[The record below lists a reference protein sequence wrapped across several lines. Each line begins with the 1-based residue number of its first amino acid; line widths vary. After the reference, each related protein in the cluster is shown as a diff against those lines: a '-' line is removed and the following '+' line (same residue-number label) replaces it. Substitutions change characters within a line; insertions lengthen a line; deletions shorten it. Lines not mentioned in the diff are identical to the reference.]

1 MPATRHV
8 ALLIEATH
16 AYARGLLHG
25 VAQYTHERG
34 HWTVYFEL
42 HSLED
47 PPPKWL
53 KNWKGDGMLA
63 RIGSR
68 RMARAVL
75 DAGLPLVEPRR
86 ILTIPGV
93 PVIGPDH
100 EAVARLAAEHLRER
114 GFRHF
119 GVCGVPRGTDPPL
132 DHRVDAFVQH
142 LKQADLPCS
151 VFPAPRG
158 ASLSQQHSSIARW
171 I

>member
-75 DAGLPLVEPRR
+75 DAGVPVVELRR

-100 EAVARLAAEHLRER
+100 EAVARPSCNISSRRTCHAACSRPRAALRWLRNNAAWPDGFALCPNLR
-114 GFRHF
+114 G
-119 GVCGVPRGTDPPL
+119 
-132 DHRVDAFVQH
+132 
-142 LKQADLPCS
+142 
-151 VFPAPRG
+151 
-158 ASLSQQHSSIARW
+158 
-171 I
+171 